1 MFMELQ
7 TTHFQC
13 PLTRSLPLASLRA
26 NLRLLYLKG
35 PAFSIVVNHAESWF
49 KNPQGCGKIHA
60 MLGQIGRFLGR
71 VEFQLYAS
79 NVCRMDSH
87 VKPPSGGL
95 SLGSAN
101 VPVGFAR
108 HVTGPRRTSPAPK
121 KMILPSMILSTL
133 PSAIS
138 EGGAPSA
145 PFRLPHFPLTEP
157 RGTQRSFRFSA
168 RQHFHSAPLRASA

>member
-87 VKPPSGGL
+87 IKPPSGGL

-101 VPVGFAR
+101 VPVGFAW
-108 HVTGPRRTSPAPK
+108 HFTGPRRTSPSP
-121 KMILPSMILSTL
+121 
-133 PSAIS
+133 
-138 EGGAPSA
+138 
-145 PFRLPHFPLTEP
+145 
-157 RGTQRSFRFSA
+157 
-168 RQHFHSAPLRASA
+168 